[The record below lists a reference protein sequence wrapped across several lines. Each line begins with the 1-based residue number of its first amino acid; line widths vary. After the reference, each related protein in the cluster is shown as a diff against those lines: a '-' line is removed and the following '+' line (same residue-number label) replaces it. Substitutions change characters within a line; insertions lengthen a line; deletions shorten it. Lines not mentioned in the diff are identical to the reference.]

1 MYNFKEIAG
10 NEQIIKSIKSAVRNR
25 MVSHAYIISGDF
37 GSGKK
42 LISGAFAKTL
52 LCEAEEDKPCDECTS
67 CRTFDGGN
75 NPDVIYVYPSKTKA
89 LSVDDVREQITSN
102 VNIKPYNHRY
112 KVYIIPNA
120 DTLTTQ
126 AQNALLKTLEEPPEY
141 AVFMLLTENINAFLP
156 TVLSR
161 CVVFTIKPLPTDKV
175 ENYLLENRNIFG
187 EEADI
192 FAEYSQGSIGKAI
205 KYAGTEEFVE
215 MRKIVIDT
223 LFNIKSTQYYML
235 TDAAKELEAYKDI
248 SDVMDMIYMWY
259 RDVLV
264 YKTTGKK
271 EDIIESD
278 LANNIADEAKSCS
291 YEGLCKIPALIINT
305 KKQIKQN
312 VNFVFAMEMLFINI
326 KGELSDDRSSRS

>member
-1 MYNFKEIAG
+1 MYNFDEIAG
-10 NEQIIKSIKSAVRNR
+10 NERIINSIKSAVRNH
-25 MVSHAYIISGDF
+25 MVSHAYIISGDS

-42 LISGAFAKTL
+42 LISGTFAKTL
-52 LCEAEEDKPCDECTS
+52 LCENDGDKPCDACTS

-75 NPDVIYVYPSKTKA
+75 NPDVVYVYPSKTKA

-141 AVFMLLTENINAFLP
+141 AVFMLLSENINAFLP

-161 CVVFTIKPLPTDKV
+161 CVVFTIKPLSSNEV
-175 ENYLLENRNIFG
+175 ENYLLENRNVIG
-187 EEADI
+187 DQADI

-205 KYAGTEEFVE
+205 KYAESEEFVE
-215 MRKIVIDT
+215 MRKIIINA
-223 LFNIKSTQYYML
+223 LINIKNTEYYRL
-235 TDAAKELEAYKDI
+235 TDAAKELEVYKDI
-248 SDVMDMIYMWY
+248 SDVTDMIYMWY
-259 RDVLV
+259 RDVLA

-278 LANNIADEAKSCS
+278 LENNIADEAKICS
-291 YEGLCKIPALIINT
+291 FEGLCRIPALIINA